1 MGLLSDDRFSR
12 TKVGEK
18 LETELQFSEGAKEG
32 AASIN
37 SETRTS

>member
-1 MGLLSDDRFSR
+1 MDYSPFLSEYRFSS

-32 AASIN
+32 QLA
-37 SETRTS
+37 